1 MTGDRDNTEPEA
13 GPALMADLRAELNDN
28 HRRILASSLAY
39 FDELLVTIETMASG
53 AAARSPFSQYVP
65 DLSASELHVLP
76 DYVTEIRSRMAEM
89 AAALG
94 LGVAR
99 STIPTSRAIDV
110 TLLSADIALAEIRPE
125 KLRGYGVPTTAGGAA
140 VEHFTAELSRLIQQL
155 RAVLARG
162 TAADLA
168 ERVAHLDRAPIDLPG
183 LCALQRIISA
193 QGLVAFRDQLEALIE
208 RLERRTFEICMFG
221 RVNAGKSSLLNA
233 VLETDALPVGITP
246 VTAVPTR
253 IVFGAA
259 AMASVQFGDGQRTE
273 IPLARLPEF
282 VSEAENPDNRKG
294 VSSVLVRL
302 PSPHLAD
309 GIAFVDT
316 PGLGSLATAG
326 ARASYR
332 YLPRC
337 DLGILLIDASTPP
350 SREDLDVL
358 HLLHASEIPA
368 LVVLTK
374 ADLLS
379 DSDLDRARDY
389 ARAQIGR
396 FLDRDVPLHTVSS
409 MGPAAARARAWFA
422 QTIEPLCAR
431 GRELAGDACRQRFGH
446 LLRAVAAVVRTEDS
460 GEAGGARRYEQLEE
474 VVAEAGRCLR
484 DARSRCEAIWRQ
496 LPASLPDTLAAAV
509 PVVVQRLMAD
519 GDAEVVGETVAVA
532 LDIMATRHTEAIE
545 QELARARDR
554 LQELLGQIGELGP
567 AAGVFSMDRSRWSLG
582 AAKSDR
588 LLGSVAANP
597 SVLRLDLIARPG
609 LLVPAE
615 IRQGRLDV
623 PRWLRV
629 IPPLLKRQVA
639 TALHR
644 QFERSARDA
653 LSQLASELRTWAGRV
668 LDDLGRQF
676 AAQADPV
683 RATARASVRRGETG
697 TPTRPVDPG
706 DLQTLEQL
714 LVTTE
719 APHTVLS
726 DGG

>member
-1 MTGDRDNTEPEA
+1 
-13 GPALMADLRAELNDN
+13 MADLRAELNDS

-39 FDELLVTIETMASG
+39 LDELLVAIDTMASG
-53 AAARSPFSQYVP
+53 AAARSPFSPYVP
-65 DLSASELHVLP
+65 DLSASELHALP
-76 DYVTEIRSRMAEM
+76 DYAAEIRARMAEM
-89 AAALG
+89 AGALG
-94 LGVAR
+94 LAVAR
-99 STIPTSRAIDV
+99 ATVPTSRAIDL
-110 TLLSADIALAEIRPE
+110 TLMSADIALEEIQPD
-125 KLRGYGVPTTAGGAA
+125 KLRGYGAPTAAGAAA

-155 RAVLARG
+155 RTLLARG

-168 ERVAHLDRAPIDLPG
+168 ERVARLEDAPIDLPG

-246 VTAVPTR
+246 VTALPTR
-253 IVFGAA
+253 IVFGTSAA
-259 AMASVQFGDGQRTE
+259 GSVQLSDGQRID
-273 IPLARLPEF
+273 IPLTRLPEF
-282 VSEAENPDNRKG
+282 VSEVENPENRKG
-294 VSSVLVRL
+294 VRSVLVRL
-302 PSPHLAD
+302 PSRHLAD

-389 ARAQIGR
+389 ARAQIRR
-396 FLDRDVPLHTVSS
+396 FLDRDIPLHAVSS
-409 MGPAAARARAWFA
+409 MGPAAGRARAWFA

-431 GRELAGDACRQRFGH
+431 GRELAGDACRQRFSH
-446 LLRAVAAVVRTEDS
+446 LLRAVVAVVRAEDS
-460 GEAGGARRYEQLEE
+460 GGADDARRYEQLEA

-484 DARSRCEAIWRQ
+484 DARSRCDAIWRQ
-496 LPASLPDTLAAAV
+496 LPASLPEALAAAV

-519 GDAEVVGETVAVA
+519 GDAEVVGEAVAVA
-532 LDIMATRHTEAIE
+532 LDIIATRHTEAIE

-567 AAGVFSMDRSRWSLG
+567 AAGVFSMDRSPLRPGSGQDWLLG

-609 LLVPAE
+609 LVVPAE

-629 IPPLLKRQVA
+629 IQPLLKRQVA
-639 TALHR
+639 TALHG

-653 LSQLASELRTWAGRV
+653 LSQLASELRSWAGGV

-683 RATARASVRRGETG
+683 RATVRARVRRGETG

-714 LVTTE
+714 LATTQ
-719 APHTVLS
+719 APLARL
-726 DGG
+726 

>member
-1 MTGDRDNTEPEA
+1 MT
-13 GPALMADLRAELNDN
+13 DLHDELNDS
-28 HRRILASSLAY
+28 HRRVLASSLVCL
-39 FDELLVTIETMASG
+39 DELLVAIETTASG
-53 AAARSPFSQYVP
+53 AAARSPFSPYIP

-76 DYVTEIRSRMAEM
+76 DYATEIRARMAEM
-89 AAALG
+89 ADALG

-99 STIPTSRAIDV
+99 STVPTSRAIDV
-110 TLLSADIALAEIRPE
+110 SLMSAEITLAEISIE
-125 KLRGYGVPTTAGGAA
+125 TLRGYGVPTAAGAAA
-140 VEHFTAELSRLIQQL
+140 VEHFTAELLRLIQQL
-155 RAVLARG
+155 RALLARG

-168 ERVAHLDRAPIDLPG
+168 ERVARLDHVPIDLPG
-183 LCALQRIISA
+183 LSALQRIIST
-193 QGLVAFRDQLEALIE
+193 QGLVAFRDLLEALIE

-221 RVNAGKSSLLNA
+221 RVNAGKSSLLNT

-259 AMASVQFGDGQRTE
+259 ATALVQLGRGQRTE

-282 VSEAENPDNRKG
+282 VSEVENPDNRKG

-389 ARAQIGR
+389 ARAQIR
-396 FLDRDVPLHTVSS
+396 RCLDRDIPLHAVSS
-409 MGPAAARARAWFA
+409 MGPAAGRARAWFA

-431 GRELAGDACRQRFGH
+431 GRELAGDACRQRFSH
-446 LLRAVAAVVRTEDS
+446 LLRAVVAVVRADDS
-460 GEAGGARRYEQLEE
+460 GGAEDARRYEQLEA

-484 DARSRCEAIWRQ
+484 DARSRCDAIWRQ
-496 LPASLPDTLAAAV
+496 LPASLADALAAAV
-509 PVVVQRLMAD
+509 PVVVQRLTAD
-519 GDAEVVGETVAVA
+519 GDAEVVGEAVAVA
-532 LDIMATRHTEAIE
+532 LDIIATRHTEAIE
-545 QELARARDR
+545 HELARARDR
-554 LQELLGQIGELGP
+554 LQGLLGQIGELGP

-615 IRQGRLDV
+615 IRQGRLAV

-639 TALHR
+639 AAVHR
-644 QFERSARDA
+644 QFERPARDA
-653 LSQLASELRTWAGRV
+653 LSQLASELRTWAGRG

-683 RATARASVRRGETG
+683 RATVRASVRRGETG
-697 TPTRPVDPG
+697 TPTRPVDPV
-706 DLQTLEQL
+706 DLKMLEQL
-714 LVTTE
+714 LATTE
-719 APHTVLS
+719 AAHIVLS
-726 DGG
+726 DG